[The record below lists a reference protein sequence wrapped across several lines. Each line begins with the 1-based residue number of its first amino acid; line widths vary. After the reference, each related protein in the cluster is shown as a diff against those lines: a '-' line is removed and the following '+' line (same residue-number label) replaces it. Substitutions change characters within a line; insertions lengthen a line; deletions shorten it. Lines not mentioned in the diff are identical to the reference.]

1 VNTNSNLRL
10 QNDICDQFEDE
21 WTNGEKPSLG
31 KFVEKAAPEL
41 QEGLARQ
48 LLPIDIEFR
57 LQSAESLDFG
67 SYQVFGEDFVQLAK
81 QVASKLT
88 PNFDEQTRSLED
100 MDGVESQQTADASY
114 KQSSMIGPYK
124 LLQKIGQ
131 GGMGA
136 VWMAEQEKP
145 VRRRVALKVIKS
157 GLEND
162 QVIARFEAERQA
174 LAMMNHQNIA
184 QILDAG
190 ATSSGQP
197 FFVME
202 LVQGIPFNEYCD
214 QNRLTIDDRLKLF
227 VPVCNA
233 IQHAHQKGIIHR
245 DLKPSNVLVCLYD
258 GVAVPKVIDF
268 GLAKALQHETRL
280 TDRTMF
286 TEFGQ
291 VVGTLTYMSP
301 EQAEMNQ
308 LDVDTR
314 TDVYSLGVMLYEL
327 LTGSTPIDRETL
339 KQKAIL
345 KVLESIR
352 EDEPPRPSAR
362 LSSETNEAV
371 SGISQQRQIEAGK
384 LRTILRGELD
394 WIVMKS
400 LEKDRSRRYKTAN
413 GLADDV
419 NRFLNGEV
427 VEAKPP
433 SAVYR
438 MSKFAGKHKV
448 LAASTITVA
457 AALLIGI
464 AAAGWGLRQAVV
476 ARDTA
481 IAAEN
486 TAAESAADAKRQAAR
501 AEGMAAREKEA
512 HQATEKMLNENRELV
527 YLSQMRA
534 AKRAWDRRDVDN
546 TLKVLHGQL
555 PATGLKD
562 MRDFGWR
569 YMQNLLKDPLEDC
582 QIATNVTTVEFSCD
596 SKNVI
601 YGAPGKLMVRSLTE
615 SRIVAS
621 IEGDWPKVTAI
632 SPSLDGKR
640 VSFACLSS
648 GKPKSKGQVI
658 GSWTIGEKPHVFH
671 VDYPHDLIRVIDE
684 GKDSQL
690 TIVAT
695 DALLTFDT
703 VTETIKDRVD
713 FKQNIS
719 RSAVS
724 ANRKWLAVGSKDRS
738 PIDLWNLDKS
748 ELSGEI
754 SQYGPGEPA
763 FNLKSM
769 AFSPDKPLLY
779 VSYGNKACQIV
790 DCNTLKRVGELEG
803 DSCLSDNLC
812 PVKGGAILFGTQSS
826 QLAVTGCLPGKRV
839 DARFL
844 TASNFKQVVASPD
857 GNWLATR
864 RKTEKG
870 LDLIPIRRLL
880 SKQFFK
886 TDEKMFKADI
896 SPDGK
901 TIACLF
907 FGHRLALY
915 NSKTFEPLPV
925 PFDVKEV
932 FSLAFSRYGDVFA
945 TGHLDGTIRIWNF
958 KRGTLMGEFSAGK
971 KPIGSLMFSP
981 AAPEILFSVYENKV
995 KMWNWQKRQLTREI
1009 VPPTSGITD
1018 MDVSPNGLY
1027 LATGDKSDIAHVWN
1041 IENGTQLDISEPL
1054 RKAGLKKLPG
1064 VSLDFSEDSSRLLT
1078 LDWGSTASILNLDQ
1092 MSVSRHALEIWALPS
1107 SLEWIDDDKMVF
1119 IGGRVSTDGRANG
1132 NSLFD
1137 GVMTTGHLWDPDKKE
1152 TCIPFPGISN
1162 GTNCAVLVFPGRQKI
1177 AVVNMAG
1184 SMRIIDGTPN
1194 EK

>member
-1 VNTNSNLRL
+1 MNTNSNLRL
-10 QNDICDQFEDE
+10 QNDICDQFEDA
-21 WTNGEKPSLG
+21 WTNGQKPSLG

-41 QEGLARQ
+41 REGLARQ

-57 LQSAESLDFG
+57 LESDESLDFG
-67 SYQVFGEDFVQLAK
+67 SYQEFGEDFVQWAK
-81 QVASKLT
+81 QVASKFSEKQAT
-88 PNFDEQTRSLED
+88 PNFDGQTRSHQD
-100 MDGVESQQTADASY
+100 IDGVESEQTADASY
-114 KQSSMIGPYK
+114 KQSSTIGPYK

-136 VWMAEQEKP
+136 VWMAQQEKP
-145 VRRRVALKVIKS
+145 VRRRVALKVIKT

-190 ATSSGQP
+190 TTSSGQP

-214 QNRLTIDDRLKLF
+214 QNKLSIDDRLRLF

-233 IQHAHQKGIIHR
+233 VQHAHQKGIIHR

-258 GVAVPKVIDF
+258 GVPVPKVIDF

-327 LTGSTPIDRETL
+327 LTGSTPIDRESL

-345 KVLESIR
+345 KILESIR

-362 LSSETNEAV
+362 LSSETNEAA

-384 LRTILRGELD
+384 LKTILRGELD

-419 NRFLNGEV
+419 NRFINGEV

-438 MSKFAGKHKV
+438 MSKFAAKHKV

-481 IAAEN
+481 
-486 TAAESAADAKRQAAR
+486 TRQAAR
-501 AEGMAAREKEA
+501 AETMASREKDA
-512 HQATEKMLNENRELV
+512 RQATEKMLNENRELV

-534 AKRAWDRRDVDN
+534 GKRAWDRRDGDT
-546 TLKVLHGQL
+546 TLKVLLDQL

-569 YMQNLLKDPLEDC
+569 YMQNLLKNPLEDC
-582 QIATNVTTVEFSCD
+582 QIATNVDTVEFSYD

-601 YGAPGKLMVRSLTE
+601 YGARGKLVVRSLNE

-621 IEGDWPKVTAI
+621 AEGDWSQVTSI

-640 VSFACLSS
+640 VSFGCFESK
-648 GKPKSKGQVI
+648 KPKSKVQVV
-658 GSWTIGEKPHVFH
+658 GSWTIGEEPRLFR
-671 VDYPHDLIRVIDE
+671 VDYPHDLLRIIDQ
-684 GKDSQL
+684 GVKNQL

-695 DALLTFDT
+695 DAMLTFDT
-703 VTETIKDRVD
+703 ATETITDRAD

-724 ANRKWLAVGSKDRS
+724 ANRKWLAVGSRDRN
-738 PIDLWNLDKS
+738 PIDLWDLDKS
-748 ELSGEI
+748 ELIGEI
-754 SQYGPGEPA
+754 AYDGLEKSG
-763 FNLKSM
+763 FNLNIM
-769 AFSPDKPLLY
+769 AFSPDKPQLY
-779 VSYGNKACQIV
+779 VSYGNAACQIV
-790 DCNTLKRVGELEG
+790 DCNTLKPVGKLTAK
-803 DSCLSDNLC
+803 SILASNLC
-812 PVKGGAILFGTQSS
+812 PVKGSSMLLGTKGS
-826 QLAVTGCLPGKRV
+826 QLAVTDLRGKRI

-844 TASNFKQVVASPD
+844 TSSLLKQVVASPD
-857 GNWLATR
+857 GNWIAIRL
-864 RKTEKG
+864 KTGKR
-870 LDLIPIRRLL
+870 LDLISTRQLL
-880 SKQFFK
+880 NKQVFK
-886 TDEKMFKADI
+886 TGEKMFSADL
-896 SPDGK
+896 SPDGA
-901 TIACLF
+901 TVACLL
-907 FGHRLALY
+907 FGYRLAFY
-915 NSKTFEPLPV
+915 DSKTFEPLPI
-925 PFDVKEV
+925 PFEVKEV
-932 FSLAFSRYGDVFA
+932 YSLAFARCRDVFA

-958 KRGTLMGEFSAGK
+958 KKGTLLREFSAGK
-971 KPIGSLMFSP
+971 KLINHLMFSP
-981 AAPEILFSVYENKV
+981 AAPEILCSVDQDKV
-995 KMWNWQKRQLTREI
+995 KIWNWKKGQLVHEI
-1009 VPPTSGITD
+1009 VQNTSGITD
-1018 MDVSPNGLY
+1018 VDISPNGLY
-1027 LATGDKSDIAHVWN
+1027 LATGDQNDVAHVWN
-1041 IENGTQLDISEPL
+1041 INDGTQLDISEPL
-1054 RKAGLKKLPG
+1054 RKAGLDKLKG
-1064 VSLDFSEDSSRLLT
+1064 VNLDFSDSGSRLLT
-1078 LDWGSTASILNLDQ
+1078 VGWDATVSILDLDQ
-1092 MSVSRHALEIWALPS
+1092 SSVSRHALGISAMPS
-1107 SLEWIDDDKMVF
+1107 NLEWVDNDKMVF
-1119 IGGRVSTDGRANG
+1119 IGGRVS
-1132 NSLFD
+1132 SFFD
-1137 GVMTTGHLWDPDKKE
+1137 GVATAHLWNPDKKE
-1152 TCIPFPGISN
+1152 TCIPLHDISN
-1162 GTNCAVLVFPGRQKI
+1162 STTCAVLAYPGKQKI
-1177 AVVNMAG
+1177 GVVDMYG
-1184 SMRIIDGTPN
+1184 SIRIIDGTPDQ
-1194 EK
+1194 K